1 MANSTA
7 FGQYRATPPT
17 IADTKNSIMQVDVAG
32 NLKTVPA
39 SDLMAQK
46 VTVSGDITY
55 IALAPAGTA
64 QSAAAWRAYKVTV
77 SGADTTIT
85 WADSNTNFDN
95 VATDLTAL
103 TYA

>member
-46 VTVSGDITY
+46 VTEAGDVTY

-64 QSAAAWRAYKVTV
+64 QSAAAWRAYKVEV

-85 WADSNTNFDN
+85 WAGGTTDFTN
-95 VATDLTAL
+95 VATDLSAL
-103 TYA
+103 SYS